1 MRISVNTI
9 ILEVLD
15 IIFTICYTHTSSK
28 ERFLSFHPVTFQ
40 LSQGQLFQHNIH
52 ME

>member
-1 MRISVNTI
+1 MRNFSNTI

-15 IIFTICYTHTSSK
+15 IILQFAYTHTSSK